1 MQATTAKSAYWQGVR
16 AGLPFVLM
24 ALPFAT
30 LFGVV
35 ATEAGLQLSQVIAFS
50 FLVIAGA
57 SQYAALQLMI
67 ENAAISLV
75 LLAALAVNLRMAMY
89 SAALVPH
96 LGAAP
101 LWQRVLLA
109 YVNFDQTYMISTAQ
123 YDETPQWPINAK
135 VAFFFGVATP
145 IVPVWLGSTVV
156 GALVGA
162 AIPPEYALDFIVP
175 IMFLA
180 LVTPALKTV
189 AHIAAACS
197 SAIVALALYWMP
209 SGTGLLIAAGVAMVV
224 GAAVET
230 LRERQS

>member
-1 MQATTAKSAYWQGVR
+1 VQPTTVKSAYWMGFR
-16 AGLPFVLM
+16 AGMPFILM

-35 ATEAGLQLSQVIAFS
+35 ASEAGLHLSQIIAFS
-50 FLVIAGA
+50 MLVIAGA

-109 YVNFDQTYMISTAQ
+109 YVNFDQTYMSAAAQ
-123 YDETPQWPINAK
+123 YDRTPRWPVQQK

-145 IVPVWLGSTVV
+145 IVPVWIVATII

-180 LVTPALKTV
+180 LVTPALKSA
-189 AHIAAACS
+189 AHIAAACT
-197 SAIVALALYWMP
+197 SATVALALFWMP
-209 SGTGLLIAAGVAMVV
+209 SGTGLLIAAATAMCV

-230 LRERQS
+230 WAERQ